1 MKPIVIYLDKHD
13 DEIKLTR
20 KEFEEYINKAYDQG
34 YACGYAEG
42 KKYNPYPQWGNGT
55 ITTTNTIPQPKEVYY
70 GTGTPTPEPGIKITC
85 DTDRNSIFA
94 PGGNI
99 TATHSIYPGDN
110 AVEKVTAT
118 NGTDSTVFEAVRKV
132 LNELKE

>member
-42 KKYNPYPQWGNGT
+42 KKYYPWWGNGG
-55 ITTTNTIPQPKEVYY
+55 ITYTSTNAPREITY
-70 GTGTPTPEPGIKITC
+70 GTDTPTPEPGIKITC
-85 DTDRNSIFA
+85 DNDRNSVFA

-99 TATHSIYPGDN
+99 TATNSIYPGDN

-118 NGTDSTVFEAVRKV
+118 NGTDSTVFEAVRKA
-132 LNELKE
+132 LSELKE

>member
-42 KKYNPYPQWGNGT
+42 KKYYPWWGNSG
-55 ITTTNTIPQPKEVYY
+55 ITYTSTNAPREITY
-70 GTGTPTPEPGIKITC
+70 GTGIPTPEPGIKITC
-85 DTDRNSIFA
+85 DNDRNSVFA
-94 PGGNI
+94 
-99 TATHSIYPGDN
+99 TATNSIYSGDN
-110 AVEKVTAT
+110 AVEKITAT
-118 NGTDSTVFEAVRKV
+118 NDTDNTVFEAVRKV

>member
-42 KKYNPYPQWGNGT
+42 KKYYPWWYGGNT
-55 ITTTNTIPQPKEVYY
+55 ITTNTIPQPLDIKYTGKEYNPDY
-70 GTGTPTPEPGIKITC
+70 TQITC
-85 DTDRNSIFA
+85 N
-94 PGGNI
+94 
-99 TATHSIYPGDN
+99 
-110 AVEKVTAT
+110 
-118 NGTDSTVFEAVRKV
+118 TDSNIFSCVGQKQKE
-132 LNELKE
+132 NE

>member
-42 KKYNPYPQWGNGT
+42 KKYYPWWGNGG
-55 ITTTNTIPQPKEVYY
+55 ITYTSTNAPQEITY
-70 GTGTPTPEPGIKITC
+70 GTSTPTPKPGIKITC
-85 DTDRNSIFA
+85 DNDRNSIFA

-99 TATHSIYPGDN
+99 TATNSISPGDN
-110 AVEKVTAT
+110 AVEKMYEP
-118 NGTDSTVFEAVRKV
+118 NGTVFEAVSKA
-132 LNELKE
+132 LKELGEKK

>member
-42 KKYNPYPQWGNGT
+42 KKYYPWWNYTG
-55 ITTTNTIPQPKEVYY
+55 NTIQSTSTMPQPKEVYY
-70 GTGTPTPEPGIKITC
+70 GTGTPTPVPDIKITC
-85 DTDRNSIFA
+85 DTDRNSVFA
-94 PGGNI
+94 
-99 TATHSIYPGDN
+99 TATNSIFPGDN
-110 AVEKVTAT
+110 AVEKITAA
-118 NGTDSTVFEAVRKV
+118 NGTDNTVFEAVRKV

>member
-13 DEIKLTR
+13 DEIKLTQ

-42 KKYNPYPQWGNGT
+42 KKYYPWWGNGT
-55 ITTTNTIPQPKEVYY
+55 ITTTNIPQPKEVLY
-70 GTGTPTPEPGIKITC
+70 GTGKEYNPDYTQITC
-85 DTDRNSIFA
+85 DTDKNSVFA

-99 TATHSIYPGDN
+99 IATNSIYPGDN

-118 NGTDSTVFEAVRKV
+118 TGTNNTVFEAVSKA
-132 LNELKE
+132 LKELGEKK

>member
-42 KKYNPYPQWGNGT
+42 KKYYPWWSNGT
-55 ITTTNTIPQPKEVYY
+55 ITSNMPQPPQTILY
-70 GTGTPTPEPGIKITC
+70 GTEKEYNPDYTKITC
-85 DTDRNSIFA
+85 DYA
-94 PGGNI
+94 PGSTVTSVN
-99 TATHSIYPGDN
+99 SIYPGDN
-110 AVEKVTAT
+110 AVEKISDT
-118 NGTDSTVFEAVRKV
+118 NSTVFEAVSKV
-132 LNELKE
+132 LSELGEK

>member
-42 KKYNPYPQWGNGT
+42 KKYYPWWGNGG
-55 ITTTNTIPQPKEVYY
+55 ITYTQTNAPQEITYGTNT
-70 GTGTPTPEPGIKITC
+70 PTLEPGIKITC
-85 DTDRNSIFA
+85 DNDRKFSFA
-94 PGGNI
+94 PGNNI
-99 TATHSIYPGDN
+99 TSSNLFIHGDD
-110 AVEKVTAT
+110 AVEKITNT
-118 NGTDSTVFEAVRKV
+118 NGTVFEAVSKA
-132 LNELKE
+132 LKELGEK

>member
-42 KKYNPYPQWGNGT
+42 KKYSPYPWWENGTT
-55 ITTTNTIPQPKEVYY
+55 ITTNDYAKPLEIKYTGKEYNPDY
-70 GTGTPTPEPGIKITC
+70 TEIIC
-85 DTDRNSIFA
+85 NNSK
-94 PGGNI
+94 
-99 TATHSIYPGDN
+99 THN
-110 AVEKVTAT
+110 AIGV
-118 NGTDSTVFEAVRKV
+118 
-132 LNELKE
+132 

>member
-42 KKYNPYPQWGNGT
+42 KKYYPWWGNGG
-55 ITTTNTIPQPKEVYY
+55 ITYTSTNAPREITY

-85 DTDRNSIFA
+85 DTDKNSVFA

-99 TATHSIYPGDN
+99 TATNSIYPGDN
-110 AVEKVTAT
+110 AVEKITAQ
-118 NGTDSTVFEAVRKV
+118 NGTVFEAVSKA
-132 LNELKE
+132 LKELGEK

>member
-42 KKYNPYPQWGNGT
+42 KKYNPYPWWGNGT

-70 GTGTPTPEPGIKITC
+70 GTNTPTPEPGIKITC
-85 DTDRNSIFA
+85 DTDKNSAFA

-99 TATHSIYPGDN
+99 TSSNLFIHGDD

-118 NGTDSTVFEAVRKV
+118 NGTDNTVFEAVRTV

>member
-42 KKYNPYPQWGNGT
+42 KKYYPWWGNSG
-55 ITTTNTIPQPKEVYY
+55 ITYTQTNAPKEVLY
-70 GTGTPTPEPGIKITC
+70 GTGKEYNPDYTQITC
-85 DTDRNSIFA
+85 DTDKKSVFTS
-94 PGGNI
+94 GGNI
-99 TATHSIYPGDN
+99 TATNSIYPGDN

-118 NGTDSTVFEAVRKV
+118 SGTDNTVFEAVRKV

>member
-42 KKYNPYPQWGNGT
+42 KKYYPWWGNGG
-55 ITTTNTIPQPKEVYY
+55 ITYTQTNAPREITY
-70 GTGTPTPEPGIKITC
+70 GTNTPTPEPGIKITC
-85 DTDRNSIFA
+85 NTDKNSVFA
-94 PGGNI
+94 PGSDI
-99 TATHSIYPGDN
+99 TSSNLFIHGDD

-132 LNELKE
+132 LDELKE

>member
-42 KKYNPYPQWGNGT
+42 KKYYPWWNYTG
-55 ITTTNTIPQPKEVYY
+55 NTIQSTSTMPQPKEVYY

-85 DTDRNSIFA
+85 DNDKNSVFA
-94 PGGNI
+94 TGGTI
-99 TATHSIYPGDN
+99 TSSNLFIHGDD
-110 AVEKVTAT
+110 AAEKVTAT
-118 NGTDSTVFEAVRKV
+118 NGTDNTVFEAVRKV

>member
-42 KKYNPYPQWGNGT
+42 KKYYPWWGNGG
-55 ITTTNTIPQPKEVYY
+55 ITYTQTNAPREITY
-70 GTGTPTPEPGIKITC
+70 GTGKEYNPDYTKVTC
-85 DTDRNSIFA
+85 KDNDKDSILNTMSEILNSI
-94 PGGNI
+94 
-99 TATHSIYPGDN
+99 GD
-110 AVEKVTAT
+110 
-118 NGTDSTVFEAVRKV
+118 
-132 LNELKE
+132 

>member
-42 KKYNPYPQWGNGT
+42 KKYYPWWGNGG
-55 ITTTNTIPQPKEVYY
+55 ITYTQTNAPREITY
-70 GTGTPTPEPGIKITC
+70 GGTPTPEPDIKITC
-85 DTDRNSIFA
+85 NTDKNSVFA
-94 PGGNI
+94 PGSDI
-99 TATHSIYPGDN
+99 TSSNLFIHGDD

>member
-42 KKYNPYPQWGNGT
+42 KKYYPWRGNGT
-55 ITTTNTIPQPKEVYY
+55 ITATNTIPQPKEFLY
-70 GTGTPTPEPGIKITC
+70 GTSTPTPEPGIKITC
-85 DTDRNSIFA
+85 DNDRNSVFA
-94 PGGNI
+94 PGDNI
-99 TATHSIYPGDN
+99 TATNSIYPGDN
-110 AVEKVTAT
+110 TVEKITAA
-118 NGTDSTVFEAVRKV
+118 NGTDNTVFEAVRKV

>member
-13 DEIKLTR
+13 DEIKLTK

-42 KKYNPYPQWGNGT
+42 KKYYPWYGG
-55 ITTTNTIPQPKEVYY
+55 ITYTSTNAPREITY

-85 DTDRNSIFA
+85 DTDRNSIL
-94 PGGNI
+94 N
-99 TATHSIYPGDN
+99 ATCEASNALGD
-110 AVEKVTAT
+110 
-118 NGTDSTVFEAVRKV
+118 
-132 LNELKE
+132 